1 MSNKDDNPENPKKEE
16 NLEKKTESEYNYLS
30 DKGQEWRVSLV
41 NGVRRNH
48 LYEFFGTVF
57 MRTLFFA
64 GILLTQYGR
73 ESLKDPNIRKMF
85 FDKKYRTGFSEG
97 SIFQNPLYF
106 PNKNGS
112 SLTKLE
118 ARAGSWVSYD
128 FKKPSTSKIGGKRK
142 TGKLNSFLLDEIKD
156 NPKELYTP
164 DYTFD
169 WFKFEHVYS
178 LECPSMTYLEEHGLM
193 EQKTYREAYQRMG
206 KYEQYAQ
213 AIEVLGIA
221 EKPVFQITPK
231 GNSLIMLLGDGG
243 DKVPKR
249 KEVKKLVLADNKIY

>member
-1 MSNKDDNPENPKKEE
+1 MS
-16 NLEKKTESEYNYLS
+16 LTY
-30 DKGQEWRVSLV
+30 
-41 NGVRRNH
+41 
-48 LYEFFGTVF
+48 
-57 MRTLFFA
+57 
-64 GILLTQYGR
+64 ILLTEDGR

-106 PNKNGS
+106 PNENGS

-128 FKKPSTSKIGGKRK
+128 FKKPSNSKKGGKRK
-142 TGKLNSFLLDEIKD
+142 TGKLNSCLLDEIKD

-164 DYTFD
+164 DYTVDLFN
-169 WFKFEHVYS
+169 FEHFYS
-178 LECPSMTYLEEHGLM
+178 FESPSMSYLEEHGLM

-221 EKPVFQITPK
+221 EKPIFQITPK
-231 GNSLIMLLGDGG
+231 GNSLVMLLSDGG

-249 KEVKKLVLADNKIY
+249 KEVKKLVLADNRIY

>member
-1 MSNKDDNPENPKKEE
+1 
-16 NLEKKTESEYNYLS
+16 
-30 DKGQEWRVSLV
+30 
-41 NGVRRNH
+41 
-48 LYEFFGTVF
+48 
-57 MRTLFFA
+57 
-64 GILLTQYGR
+64 
-73 ESLKDPNIRKMF
+73 
-85 FDKKYRTGFSEG
+85 
-97 SIFQNPLYF
+97 
-106 PNKNGS
+106 
-112 SLTKLE
+112 
-118 ARAGSWVSYD
+118 
-128 FKKPSTSKIGGKRK
+128 
-142 TGKLNSFLLDEIKD
+142 LNSFLLDEIKD